1 MQIRPDAGSQGAERV
16 RKAELQTMLFY
27 CQEVVLPFR
36 EGGKERQCL
45 QYTGG
50 GVEVLQRFFMGLN
63 RDKIA

>member
-45 QYTGG
+45 QSTGG
-50 GVEVLQRFFMGLN
+50 EGGRGITKVFHGL
-63 RDKIA
+63 K

>member
-45 QYTGG
+45 QSTGG
-50 GVEVLQRFFMGLN
+50 GRGRGITKVFHGL
-63 RDKIA
+63 K

>member
-45 QYTGG
+45 QSTGG
-50 GVEVLQRFFMGLN
+50 GRGITKVFHGL
-63 RDKIA
+63 K